1 MFDGFSRVLGSTEQ
15 EGVRTGRS
23 AHGQLVQSQ
32 RLTTSLLDSGS
43 GGGCEAES
51 GDGELGNGEET
62 VVVGDGAHND
72 DGLALVFLC
81 GTLALGDGY
90 EAGNGDGRAVDAGHE
105 EAAEDD
111 LVEVGVGTACAR
123 EEGLVWSFSGLRGS
137 LKTGDSERT
146 SKEAIELHQELE
158 IDIVALR
165 SLAVGVPHMVTLQ
178 VDTCI
183 STHTHN
189 PVSEISSKRHRFGSG
204 KKGEGASLRPLYIP
218 HLEGNSTYPWLRC

>member
-1 MFDGFSRVLGSTEQ
+1 M
-15 EGVRTGRS
+15 
-23 AHGQLVQSQ
+23 
-32 RLTTSLLDSGS
+32 
-43 GGGCEAES
+43 
-51 GDGELGNGEET
+51 
-62 VVVGDGAHND
+62 
-72 DGLALVFLC
+72 
-81 GTLALGDGY
+81 
-90 EAGNGDGRAVDAGHE
+90 
-105 EAAEDD
+105 
-111 LVEVGVGTACAR
+111 
-123 EEGLVWSFSGLRGS
+123 SFSGLRGS

-189 PVSEISSKRHRFGSG
+189 PVSEISSKRHRFDSG

-218 HLEGNSTYPWLRC
+218 HLEGNSTYPWLRCLCNGYPVLLACCRADADVEEFRLTGFQESWEVCEITLR